1 MKFLLTILLSVAMLI
16 GGATPLK
23 AKAQDFLFVHADL
36 PPVTLTVA
44 DVIGILADYNI
55 SQQSSPVFC
64 RQYYGLT
71 SPALRIIEMCNIPN
85 QTLKRQTLI
94 HELLHIKYFDMGID
108 TGGPYEPLIEVRA
121 QELYRQFFVNP
132 SQLQLE
138 SPKP

>member
-1 MKFLLTILLSVAMLI
+1 MKFLLAVLLSLTLLI
-16 GGATPLK
+16 GGATTL
-23 AKAQDFLFVHADL
+23 KAQDFMFIHADL